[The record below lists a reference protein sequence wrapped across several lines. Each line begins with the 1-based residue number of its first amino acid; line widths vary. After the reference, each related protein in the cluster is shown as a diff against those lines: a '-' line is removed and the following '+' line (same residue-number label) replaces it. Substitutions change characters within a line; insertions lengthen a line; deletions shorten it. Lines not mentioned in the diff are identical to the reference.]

1 MSYKSASN
9 PRIIWF
15 SQKKL
20 ASYIIYTYLYSRKP
34 KKEHFSGSIIIKK
47 LESLKPAVFIPQIE
61 ARIADLEEA
70 LKAKQFAVRKN
81 PSGLVRIVRRG
92 KTLLFYKRSS
102 PSDAQGT
109 YMPRSQ
115 EKLAHTLIQNDY
127 DKKTIQAIEAEIKEL
142 KDFLKAYKEKCS
154 DMAYKKLPS
163 TRQEVVT
170 PLTLDNEQYADT
182 WLKVEYRHKKIPEDV
197 PQLFTDN
204 NEQVRSKSEVIIA
217 NALKAAEVPYRYE
230 FPLLMDRNPADNY
243 ETADNMGSAHVTAS
257 AKARAKTPDFY
268 DQDICQLHP
277 DFYCLN
283 LCTRQEFAWEHFG
296 LMDDPD
302 YAARAT
308 EKLELYAEN
317 GFFPGKNLI
326 ITMETSAKPLSSK
339 LLKSV
344 IQTYLK

>member
-1 MSYKSASN
+1 M
-9 PRIIWF
+9 W
-15 SQKKL
+15 
-20 ASYIIYTYLYSRKP
+20 
-34 KKEHFSGSIIIKK
+34 FSGSGLIKK
-47 LESLKPAVFIPQIE
+47 LESLSPVVFLPQIE
-61 ARIADLEEA
+61 ARITELEEV
-70 LKAKQFAVRKN
+70 LKTKQFAVKKN

-92 KTLLFYKRSS
+92 KSLLFYKRSS

-127 DKKTIQAIEAEIKEL
+127 DKKTIPAIQAEIKEL
-142 KDFLKAYKEKCS
+142 KDFIKSYKEKSC
-154 DMAYKKLPS
+154 DMIYKKLAS
-163 TRQEVVT
+163 TRREVVT
-170 PLTLDNEQYADT
+170 PLTLDDQTYAAA
-182 WLKVEYRHKKIPEDV
+182 WLKVEYRRKKFAEDA

-217 NALKAAEVPYRYE
+217 NALKAAGVPYRYE
-230 FPLLMDRNPADNY
+230 FPLLMDRNPEVEVD
-243 ETADNMGSAHVTAS
+243 T
-257 AKARAKTPDFY
+257 DF
-268 DQDICQLHP
+268 CHLHP

-283 LCTRQEFAWEHFG
+283 LRTRQEFAWEHFG
-296 LMDDPD
+296 MMDDPE

-308 EKLELYAEN
+308 EKLGLYAEN

-344 IQTYLK
+344 IQIYLK

>member
-1 MSYKSASN
+1 MKNAKT
-9 PRIIWF
+9 RRF
-15 SQKKL
+15 SRRDL
-20 ASYIIYTYLYSRKP
+20 
-34 KKEHFSGSIIIKK
+34 IKK
-47 LESLKPAVFIPQIE
+47 LESLKPAAFLSQIE
-61 ARIADLEEA
+61 ARITELEEA
-70 LKAKQFAVRKN
+70 LKVKQFAVKKN

-92 KTLLFYKRSS
+92 KSLLFYKRSS

-115 EKLAHTLIQNDY
+115 EKLARALIQNDY

-142 KDFLKAYKEKCS
+142 KDFLETYKEKCS
-154 DMAYKKLPS
+154 DTVYQKLAS
-163 TRQEVVT
+163 TRRQVVT
-170 PLTLDNEQYADT
+170 PLTLDDEAYAAA
-182 WLKVEYRHKKIPEDV
+182 WLKVEYRHKKIPEDA
-197 PQLFTDN
+197 PQLFSDN

-217 NALKAAEVPYRYE
+217 NVLKAAGVPYRYE
-230 FPLLMDRNPADNY
+230 FPLLVDRNAADNY
-243 ETADNMGSAHVTAS
+243 KASDNMDNAHVTAT
-257 AKARAKTPDFY
+257 AKSGTKTPDFY
-268 DQDICQLHP
+268 DQDIFQLHP

-283 LCTRQEFAWEHFG
+283 LRTRQEFAWEHFG
-296 LMDDPD
+296 MMDDPD

-344 IQTYLK
+344 IKSYLK